1 MAVLAQWSGKTI
13 LQPPCPWVCSDRSL
27 PPRKR
32 SHSMRALLREK
43 HKLSATHVPP
53 PPTGWSH
60 DWLLHGNGL
69 YGQLRV
75 KVILQMNNFY
85 SQMIL
90 HPGLRSCL
98 HLFRNESLRASSL
111 GLTPG
116 SSDTSLHASWVSP
129 FPKWNRELQAFSW
142 RQTRKLPKEPSNLQ
156 MSKTSSAWITFK

>member
-1 MAVLAQWSGKTI
+1 MYIRCLVR
-13 LQPPCPWVCSDRSL
+13 SDCWQSNVSLSLFFLDSWGHCYERS
-27 PPRKR
+27 
-32 SHSMRALLREK
+32 S
-43 HKLSATHVPP
+43 KLSATHVPP

-60 DWLLHGNGL
+60 DWLLHGDGL
-69 YGQLRV
+69 YGQLRM